1 MLNPILSNAVIEFDS
16 NFFPQELVEKY
27 DNYLYRINY
36 PLKSFMSYFHETVQS
51 LSIPGLSLQ
60 TTELIGLYNNKNL
73 KADRSNFTH
82 NTTQYT
88 QPGNAD
94 YTSVLTDNKITVSFK
109 NTILNWLYVWEFA
122 YNYYKRRDRV
132 GTFNV
137 NVILKN
143 SAEINILGFYF
154 NDSFI
159 TTTAE
164 LEFSFTEAFSE
175 SKTFDI
181 SILFKEFNV
190 RSLIPDF
197 DETIIKLS

>member
-1 MLNPILSNAVIEFDS
+1 MLNPILSNAIIQFG
-16 NFFPQELVEKY
+16 NGFFPEEMTEKY
-27 DNYLYRINY
+27 DTYLYRLNY
-36 PLKSFMSYFHETVQS
+36 PLKTFRGYFHETIQS
-51 LSIPGLSLQ
+51 LSVPGLSLQ
-60 TTELIGLYNNKNL
+60 PTELVGLYNNGNL
-73 KADRSNFTH
+73 KADRSNFEH
-82 NTTQYT
+82 NTTQFT

-94 YTSVLTDNKITVSFK
+94 YTSVLTDNKVTITFK

-132 GTFNV
+132 GTFDV

-154 NDSFI
+154 NDAFI
-159 TTTAE
+159 TNTAE
-164 LEFSFTEAFSE
+164 LEFSFTEALSD

-190 RSLIPDF
+190 RSLIPEF
-197 DETIIKLS
+197 NETLIKL